1 VFRDKT
7 WRQHDTDDAIKEML
21 EEHGQ
26 AIYNFPG
33 DMAEDGVVADQQ
45 SSVETIDRAYEDN
58 EHLSD
63 PTLAATL
70 KRTAEASMMAFD
82 RVLLERYRHVFQG
95 LMAA

>member
-1 VFRDKT
+1 MFRDKT
-7 WRQHDTDDAIKEML
+7 WRLHDTDDAIKEML

-33 DMAEDGVVADQQ
+33 EMGEE
-45 SSVETIDRAYEDN
+45 SVPEQIVEAIDRAYECD
-58 EHLSD
+58 EHHGD
-63 PTLAATL
+63 PALAAAL

>member
-1 VFRDKT
+1 MRDSL
-7 WRQHDTDDAIKEML
+7 RLQLQRLAMRL
-21 EEHGQ
+21 
-26 AIYNFPG
+26 
-33 DMAEDGVVADQQ
+33 AELD
-45 SSVETIDRAYEDN
+45 